1 MPTLTDPRAEAFAQ
15 SRARGANLEDAY
27 ELAGFA
33 GGQGHASRFARRAKV
48 AARIGELIE
57 AGRRQPITGQ
67 DIAFELQRMVQNF
80 DEFDTPQRMRETRET
95 LMELRKVQVELERER
110 YVERERVERNSPPQA
125 RTSPKPPV
133 SAWALPS
140 AERAAVPAAPR
151 PAARIASPR
160 AAALALAASPLAIG
174 AAAPASAAAGL
185 MGRIGGSASPP
196 TTLFQPASGGSAR
209 TPTVLGVNPAAS
221 AGAPSATGMRST

>member
-15 SRARGANLEDAY
+15 HRARGANLEDAY

-95 LMELRKVQVELERER
+95 LMELRKVQLELERER
-110 YVERERVERNSPPQA
+110 RHERERVERNSPPQA

-133 SAWALPS
+133 SAWSLPS
-140 AERAAVPAAPR
+140 VERPAVPAPR
-151 PAARIASPR
+151 R
-160 AAALALAASPLAIG
+160 AALEFAASPPAMGPIG
-174 AAAPASAAAGL
+174 
-185 MGRIGGSASPP
+185 RSASPP
-196 TTLFQPASGGSAR
+196 TSVLASSARGGSAR
-209 TPTVLGVNPAAS
+209 TPTVRMINPVSSAS
-221 AGAPSATGMRST
+221 PSEPAGR